1 MDDLVDVVLCDE
13 QTLQQVGTGLC
24 VLQVIAGAADD
35 DLLLKGQIFVDDVAQ
50 GEDLRLGLVIHQRQ
64 HIDGEGGLQLGLC
77 KQAVEYHLRI
87 GVPLQLDDDPHTVA
101 VRLVPDVGDA
111 LQTLVLHLIG
121 HALDEH
127 PLIHLIR
134 QLRDDDAGAV
144 VAELLELVAGPHHH
158 PATAGGV
165 GGPDAAASH
174 DKATGGE
181 VGTLDI
187 GHQVRQRGI
196 GIIQHVDAG
205 SDDLPQVVGRDV
217 GGHAHGDAGGAVDQQ
232 IGEAAGQHTGF
243 LAALVKVG
251 VPVHGV
257 LPDIPQ
263 HFIGNFGKTGL
274 RVTVGSGGIAIH
286 GAEVAVAVHQHIA
299 HGEILRQTHQS
310 VVDGGVAV
318 GVIPAQHV
326 AHAGGGLLKGAVA
339 GEVVLVHG
347 VENTPVDGLQ
357 TVPHVGQ
364 RPAHDN
370 GHGVFDVGL
379 LHLRH
384 QRALDDVLVRE
395 ADLLGIVLGL
405 LTHIL
410 LLLVR
415 GLGINNP
422 DSQRTWRFSR

>member
-1 MDDLVDVVLCDE
+1 M
-13 QTLQQVGTGLC
+13 
-24 VLQVIAGAADD
+24 
-35 DLLLKGQIFVDDVAQ
+35 
-50 GEDLRLGLVIHQRQ
+50 
-64 HIDGEGGLQLGLC
+64 
-77 KQAVEYHLRI
+77 
-87 GVPLQLDDDPHTVA
+87 
-101 VRLVPDVGDA
+101 
-111 LQTLVLHLIG
+111 
-121 HALDEH
+121 
-127 PLIHLIR
+127 
-134 QLRDDDAGAV
+134 
-144 VAELLELVAGPHHH
+144 AELLELVAGPHHH
-158 PATAGGV
+158 PATAGGI
-165 GGPDAAASH
+165 GGTDAAAAH
-174 DKATGGE
+174 DEATGGK

-196 GIIQHVDAG
+196 GIIHHMDAG

-217 GGHAHGDAGGAVDQQ
+217 GGHTHGDTGGAVDQQ

-257 LPDIPQ
+257 LSDIPQ

-286 GAEVAVAVHQHIA
+286 GAKVAVAVHQHIA
-299 HGEILRQTHQS
+299 HGEILCQTHQS

-384 QRALDDVLVRE
+384 QRALDNVLVRE
-395 ADLLGIVLGL
+395 ADLLGIVLGF

-415 GLGINNP
+415 GLGGQIVPHGVHALDQLILLSSIPRLELFFPFKGHSNIRRSFVVDKLIHMIFCCKAIWVCVMAMLPESALQIIGHAHIHGHIRIIRENINVVHETYPPFYSGENGFP
-422 DSQRTWRFSR
+422 RPVCGLVSE